1 MSTVLP
7 SLPVGKSSVH
17 LPATHNSNPKS
28 QDWLAQLLASADIHL
43 NGSRPWDIQI
53 KHPQTLQRL
62 LSLGGFALG
71 ESYMDGWWEC
81 QAIDLMIER
90 AMCAGLQEKLATPR
104 AWWESFKGRMR
115 PRDGV
120 GQSRI
125 VGRMHYAVGNQV
137 FQAMLDPYMAHSCAY
152 WVEGAQTLEEAQIA
166 NAKVNSMADVWAH
179 PQLKSRDRW
188 VKVDSPTGELPALL
202 PPGQQSA
209 FDYRMDA
216 IPNVGQHTQ
225 AILNELGMT
234 LD

>member
-7 SLPVGKSSVH
+7 SLPVGKSSVY
-17 LPATHNSNPKS
+17 LPVTHNSNPKS
-28 QDWLAQLLASADIHL
+28 QDWVAQLLASADIHL

-81 QAIDLMIER
+81 QAIDLMVER
-90 AMCAGLQEKLATPR
+90 AMRAGLQEKLATPR

-115 PRDGV
+115 PREGV

-137 FQAMLDPYMAHSCAY
+137 F
-152 WVEGAQTLEEAQIA
+152 
-166 NAKVNSMADVWAH
+166 
-179 PQLKSRDRW
+179 
-188 VKVDSPTGELPALL
+188 
-202 PPGQQSA
+202 
-209 FDYRMDA
+209 
-216 IPNVGQHTQ
+216 
-225 AILNELGMT
+225 
-234 LD
+234 